1 MLALKLGLMGS
12 GRTEVIESIFGI
24 DPSDSGDIYIHGEK
38 VSIKSPQDAIKHRL
52 SLLTEDR
59 KTGAILPI
67 SIRENMII
75 SNVDQFLKHGY
86 VNKKL
91 VNETCNEQ
99 VEKLNIKTPNI
110 DQLIMNL
117 SGGNQQKVLL
127 ARWLLN
133 DPDILILDEPTR
145 GIDVGAKSEIHKLMS
160 KLAQDGKAI
169 IMISSEMPEVLGM
182 SDRVI
187 VMHEGYKKGELSR
200 EEANQEKI
208 LEVAYS

>member
-1 MLALKLGLMGS
+1 
-12 GRTEVIESIFGI
+12 
-24 DPSDSGDIYIHGEK
+24 
-38 VSIKSPQDAIKHRL
+38 
-52 SLLTEDR
+52 
-59 KTGAILPI
+59 
-67 SIRENMII
+67 
-75 SNVDQFLKHGY
+75 
-86 VNKKL
+86 
-91 VNETCNEQ
+91 
-99 VEKLNIKTPNI
+99 
-110 DQLIMNL
+110 MNL